1 MKYLLEI
8 DCCVLQGSIFE
19 QLFLLIYVND
29 FYVVSKLKKIMSIVG
44 TNSYVS
50 DGEGQLLQEVSQYH
64 QNILKT

>member
-50 DGEGQLLQEVSQYH
+50 DGEGQLLQKVSQYH